1 MGALRRSHR
10 RVQGGVGQ
18 SPKGAVSGLK
28 SARLRRNM
36 ISLATNMV
44 SRANNNTFSPRL
56 TGQMV
61 VNGCGHADDRG
72 SMVHGTAVLGG
83 GRAVRRATIGAPPK
97 PGWRNGRR
105 GGFKIPCPKGRVG
118 SSPTPGTQAT
128 IGLPDGSPPAYS
140 SWLPSGRVVCHLPS
154 GVRWIR
160 KPFCFQRLCL
170 PHSGAAFV
178 WVVAPPRPC
187 SWRWSISQRLAG
199 A

>member
-83 GRAVRRATIGAPPK
+83 GRALRRATIGAPPK

-105 GGFKIPCPKGRVG
+105 GGLKNRCRKTCEFKSRLGHQLRIK
-118 SSPTPGTQAT
+118 
-128 IGLPDGSPPAYS
+128 
-140 SWLPSGRVVCHLPS
+140 LPSGEL
-154 GVRWIR
+154 
-160 KPFCFQRLCL
+160 FCCRRF
-170 PHSGAAFV
+170 
-178 WVVAPPRPC
+178 
-187 SWRWSISQRLAG
+187 LAHKFPLMRERSSMEH
-199 A
+199 